1 MAALGEDLLGVVNK
15 LQDLVFNTIGND
27 SLDLPQIV
35 VVGSQSSGKSS
46 VLENIVGRDFLPRG
60 SGIVTRRPL
69 ILQLINVPSTASEPE
84 GHDAH
89 VPHTPASVA
98 GHDEFAEFNHIP
110 GRRFYDFSEVR
121 REIENET
128 NRIAGNN
135 KGINRQPINLKVYS
149 PSVLSLTL
157 VDLPGL
163 TKVPIGDQPT
173 DIEKQTRTLISEYI
187 AKPNSI
193 ILAVSPANVDIVN
206 SEALKLARYVDP
218 AGKRTIG
225 VLTKLDLMDHGT
237 NALDIL
243 SGRVYPL
250 KLGFIGAVNRSQ
262 QDIQINK
269 PMAESLAAERDFFRM
284 HPAYRNIAQRCGTQF
299 LAKTLNRTL
308 MGHIRERLPDIKARL
323 NTLMGQTQQELA
335 SYGTDTFIGKE
346 HRGSLILQLMTRFA
360 TSFISSIDGTSSE
373 ISTKELCGGARIYY
387 IFNSVFGN
395 SLETVDP
402 THNLS
407 VLDIR
412 TAIRNSTGPRPS
424 LFVPE
429 LAFDL
434 LVKPQIKLLEAPSQR
449 CVELVYEELIKICH
463 TCGSNELSR
472 YPRLQGKLIEVVS
485 DLLRERLGPSSSY
498 VESLISIQRAYI
510 NTNHPNFLGAAAA
523 MSSVMQDKHE
533 REKKAAAADEKRKRE
548 QKRRKELNGVNG
560 TETPEDEDEE
570 HQQNT
575 LPVRQA
581 QKPKES
587 RSMSPAIGRDGH
599 RLGHAPSVSNGATGG
614 GSGRDS
620 FLNYFFGKESGTTGN
635 ALPGQSPTSTL
646 PGGQRHVSQNIEP
659 SIAASFRRGDTRPA
673 PPVSIQEPEEETA
686 VGAEEGTPG
695 LDDPSGPALTEREAL
710 ETELIRR
717 LISNY
722 FNIVR
727 ETIADQVP
735 KAVMHL
741 LVNHSKDVVQNRL
754 VSELYRENLFEELLY
769 EDDAVRQEREK
780 CEKLLNT
787 YREAAKIIGEVL
799 VIVVSY
805 LRSDMFPALL
815 VLAFVATA
823 FTQRQDQQPLISK
836 HDLISSLKK
845 AEIIPTVL
853 DSFHPKLALDI
864 SWKHAT
870 AHVGNTVD
878 PDKLQDSPKT
888 TLSSLNHGQ
897 GTSETKPLL
906 KPEEMQLTIALTDPD
921 APSRE
926 NPEWAQVCHWIA
938 TSVPKHRS
946 AEAGFDTAL
955 VTKHPHWE
963 DIMPYKPPG
972 PPPKTG
978 KHRYVFVVLAPMNG
992 TKEALHLVKPAD
1004 RQHWGYEKADLGL
1017 REWADEMGLEVLGA
1031 NFMYA
1036 QNAEQ

>member
-1 MAALGEDLLGVVNK
+1 MASLGDELLGVVNK

-69 ILQLINVPSTASEPE
+69 ILQLINVPSERNDKSSDHEV
-84 GHDAH
+84 HI
-89 VPHTPASVA
+89 PHTPASVA
-98 GHDEFAEFNHIP
+98 GQDEFAEFNHIP
-110 GRRFYDFSEVR
+110 GRRFYDFAEVR

-128 NRIAGNN
+128 ARIAGNN

-149 PSVLSLTL
+149 PHVLSLTL

-206 SEALKLARYVDP
+206 SEALKLARHVDP
-218 AGKRTIG
+218 TGKRTIG
-225 VLTKLDLMDHGT
+225 VLTKIDLMDHGT

-250 KLGFIGAVNRSQ
+250 KLGFIGVVNRSQ
-262 QDIQINK
+262 QDIQVNK
-269 PMAESLAAERDFFRM
+269 PMSEALAAEREFFRM
-284 HPAYRNIAQRCGTQF
+284 HPAYRNIASRCGTQY
-299 LAKTLNRTL
+299 LAKTLNQTL
-308 MGHIRERLPDIKARL
+308 MTHIRERLPDIKARL

-335 SYGTDTFIGKE
+335 SYGTEAFTGKE

-395 SLETVDP
+395 SLESIDP

-407 VLDIR
+407 TLDIR

-434 LVKPQIKLLEAPSQR
+434 LVKPQIKLLEMPSQR

-463 TCGSNELSR
+463 TCGSTELTR

-533 REKKAAAADEKRKRE
+533 REKKAAAAEEKRKRE
-548 QKRRKELNGVNG
+548 ARRRKELAVNG
-560 TETPEDEDEE
+560 TDTPEDEEE
-570 HQQNT
+570 DAHGQNT
-575 LPVRQA
+575 VLPMHV
-581 QKPKES
+581 QKTKET

-599 RLGHAPSVSNGATGG
+599 RLSAAAAVNGAANG
-614 GSGRDS
+614 GRDS
-620 FLNYFFGKESGTTGN
+620 FLNYFFGKEHGPASGG
-635 ALPGQSPTSTL
+635 LPGQSHAGATSTIA
-646 PGGQRHVSQNIEP
+646 GGGRHVSQNIEP
-659 SIAASFRRGDTRPA
+659 SIAASFRRPEARPMHR
-673 PPVSIQEPEEETA
+673 PEPVMDDSYPVEDN
-686 VGAEEGTPG
+686 V
-695 LDDPSGPALTEREAL
+695 LDDPSGPALTEREQL

-735 KAVMHL
+735 KAIMHL
-741 LVNHSKDVVQNRL
+741 LVNHSKDSVQNRL
-754 VSELYRENLFEELLY
+754 VSELYKENMFEELLY

-780 CEKLLNT
+780 CQKLLDT
-787 YREAAKIIGEVL
+787 YKEASKIIGEVL
-799 VIVVSY
+799 
-805 LRSDMFPALL
+805 
-815 VLAFVATA
+815 
-823 FTQRQDQQPLISK
+823 
-836 HDLISSLKK
+836 
-845 AEIIPTVL
+845 
-853 DSFHPKLALDI
+853 
-864 SWKHAT
+864 
-870 AHVGNTVD
+870 
-878 PDKLQDSPKT
+878 
-888 TLSSLNHGQ
+888 
-897 GTSETKPLL
+897 
-906 KPEEMQLTIALTDPD
+906 
-921 APSRE
+921 
-926 NPEWAQVCHWIA
+926 
-938 TSVPKHRS
+938 
-946 AEAGFDTAL
+946 
-955 VTKHPHWE
+955 
-963 DIMPYKPPG
+963 
-972 PPPKTG
+972 
-978 KHRYVFVVLAPMNG
+978 
-992 TKEALHLVKPAD
+992 
-1004 RQHWGYEKADLGL
+1004 
-1017 REWADEMGLEVLGA
+1017 
-1031 NFMYA
+1031 
-1036 QNAEQ
+1036 